1 MPNARPVAE
10 HLWCCAHVLGH
21 AALQHAGLEHVL
33 GAPERAG
40 PALGLCLQPRTAQVA
55 SKPRPEPHF
64 SPAHS
69 TSRNPAPARL
79 RPASLRVTPP
89 FLVAPAAYSTQEDR
103 YVCKADEGCCSPHAY
118 FGVFD
123 AFPSSSK
130 AEANS
135 SVVILHHE
143 WKVHD
148 EPAFLV
154 ALPLS

>member
-1 MPNARPVAE
+1 M
-10 HLWCCAHVLGH
+10 LGTW
-21 AALQHAGLEHVL
+21 V
-33 GAPERAG
+33 GA
-40 PALGLCLQPRTAQVA
+40 
-55 SKPRPEPHF
+55 
-64 SPAHS
+64 
-69 TSRNPAPARL
+69 
-79 RPASLRVTPP
+79 
-89 FLVAPAAYSTQEDR
+89 
-103 YVCKADEGCCSPHAY
+103 YV
-118 FGVFD
+118 GVFD